1 MQPITNQKTSTKL
14 NNGGGKG
21 KQRELEEEDLEE
33 GGLDGRKGEEGS
45 EEAGSDNKG
54 GDEEKRG
61 SNKEVGKSEKDE
73 EGEAKKEDGD
83 DEEKDELDG
92 DDKKEGELEDKK
104 YTKIKST
111 LPMKNASEMGLGKQ
125 KDIPGRPHC
134 FISSYF
140 FLIFHLCHFV
150 ERTCSSN
157 TKKGSEETTA
167 HGNACYRCLESGMV
181 CVRTKLEGPCNLCK
195 QQKKKCES
203 LTDNPI
209 PRNVK
214 KRKTIP
220 FPKQAFQ
227 KSTTTATTSTTTTT
241 ATTAT
246 ITAVGG
252 ICRP

>member
-1 MQPITNQKTSTKL
+1 M
-14 NNGGGKG
+14 
-21 KQRELEEEDLEE
+21 EE
-33 GGLDGRKGEEGS
+33 GGLDGGEGEEDS

-61 SNKEVGKSEKDE
+61 SDKKVGKGEEGE

-83 DEEKDELDG
+83 DEEEDELDG
-92 DDKKEGELEDKK
+92 DDEEKGELEDEEH
-104 YTKIKST
+104 TKIKST
-111 LPMKNASEMGLGKQ
+111 LPMKNASEMRLEKQ
-125 KDIPGRPHC
+125 KDIPDRPHY

-150 ERTCSSN
+150 GRTCSSN
-157 TKKGSEETTA
+157 MKKDSEETTA
-167 HGNACYRCLESGMV
+167 HDNTCYRCLESGIV
-181 CVRTKLEGPCNLCK
+181 CVRTKPEGPCNLCK

-220 FPKQAFQ
+220 LPKQAFR
-227 KSTTTATTSTTTTT
+227 KSTTTATTSTTTIT